1 MMVTNGMRKSPIKCI
16 ILFNR
21 SVLIT
26 TEYAAAIPR
35 INGHISANASSTHFE
50 ANSCE
55 VYALTS
61 SITAIRVTA
70 HMTVPIIF
78 DFFVLVISKFSVKK
92 RGRVRLKKSRISFP
106 ALPKDIFT
114 NIPFRLRVLIN
125 LTNYNT
131 FFQKNNL

>member
-1 MMVTNGMRKSPIKCI
+1 M
-16 ILFNR
+16 
-21 SVLIT
+21 
-26 TEYAAAIPR
+26 
-35 INGHISANASSTHFE
+35 
-50 ANSCE
+50 
-55 VYALTS
+55 TS

-92 RGRVRLKKSRISFP
+92 RGRVRLKKSRIAFP

-114 NIPFRLRVLIN
+114 NIPFRVRVSIN

-131 FFQKNNL
+131 FF